1 MLFKHHCLRMIKG
14 RSTGKIKC
22 KEAVVIGKTLV
33 YNRGVQAG
41 REFSL
46 PECILETDEFT
57 LYKDGKHMIK
67 VQEYRGHIRN
77 WEALCEELCIDKSL
91 SRREREERILV
102 RAFET
107 WQFDMAAHLYG
118 MFAFALWDEEEK
130 QLFCLRDQFG
140 TKPFYYYETEDGQ
153 LLYGT
158 TIRGIMEQPGFVKE
172 LNEEMLQI
180 YLSLTYVAGENTFFR
195 GLKKLLPGRYL
206 IWKDG
211 VVTVKRYW
219 KPEFHPDDSKS
230 LEEWADEIHTTLG
243 EIMKEVKTSDERVE
257 SFLSGGVDSSYV
269 LAMSDA
275 DTADTCGYE
284 EERFDESVLA
294 VETARI
300 LERKISRRVINPEE
314 YFNIVP
320 YVMYNME
327 QPLGDASAIV
337 FALGCQ
343 ATAEHTKICY
353 SGEGADEFF
362 GGYNMYRNAER
373 YGENL
378 KNFYVGNTNIMKE
391 DEKKKILKK
400 YDPDVLPI
408 EVAQSIY
415 EEMEGLDPLTKMSN
429 INIQI
434 WLEGDIYLNVDKMS
448 EAAGLEVRM
457 PLTDLRIFDI
467 ASRMPSKYKV
477 NEEQNKVAFRTAA
490 QKMLPEEIA
499 FRKKLGFI
507 VPIRIWMADDRY
519 NQDVRAKFHS
529 EMAEKFFNVEE
540 INTIFDEYVG
550 GNSDNW
556 RKVWTI
562 YTFLVWY
569 EEYFVK
575 R

>member
-1 MLFKHHCLRMIKG
+1 MLISVGYKREKKQF
-14 RSTGKIKC
+14 S
-22 KEAVVIGKTLV
+22 KT
-33 YNRGVQAG
+33 
-41 REFSL
+41 
-46 PECILETDEFT
+46 
-57 LYKDGKHMIK
+57 KDGDKREVKQMIIVK
-67 VQEYRGHIRN
+67 TYRGHIRN
-77 WEALCEELCIDKSL
+77 WEELCERLGIDLTL
-91 SRREREERILV
+91 SREEREHEILIK
-102 RAFET
+102 AYQT
-107 WQFDMAAHLYG
+107 WGCEMADHMHG
-118 MFAFALWDEEEK
+118 MFAFALWDEEEQK
-130 QLFCLRDQFG
+130 LFCLRDQFG
-140 TKPFYYYETEDGQ
+140 TKPFYYYETEDGE

-158 TIRGIMEQPGFVKE
+158 MIRDIIDRPGFKKE
-172 LNEEMLQI
+172 LNEEMLQL

-206 IWKDG
+206 IWQDG
-211 VVTVKRYW
+211 KLEIHRYW
-219 KPEFHPDDSKS
+219 KPEFHPDESKT
-230 LEEWADEIHTTLG
+230 LEDWADEIHNTLK
-243 EIMKEVKTSDERVE
+243 EIMTEVKTADEKVE

-275 DTADTCGYE
+275 EQADSCGYE

-294 VETARI
+294 EKTAQ
-300 LERKISRRVINPEE
+300 LLGRKFSRSIITPEQ
-314 YFNIVP
+314 FFDIVP

-337 FALGCQ
+337 FTLGCN
-343 ATAEHTKICY
+343 ATAEHAKICY
-353 SGEGADEFF
+353 SGEGSDEFF

-391 DEKKKILKK
+391 DEKQKILKK

-408 EVAQSIY
+408 ELARGIY
-415 EEMEGLDPLTKMSN
+415 EETEGLDPLTKMSDVD
-429 INIQI
+429 IQI

-448 EAAGLEVRM
+448 TAAGLEIRM
-457 PLTDLRIFDI
+457 PLTDRRIFDI
-467 ASRMPSKYKV
+467 AFRMPSRFKV

-490 QKMLPEEIA
+490 AKVLPEEIA

-507 VPIRIWMADDRY
+507 VPIRIWMADERY
-519 NQDVRAKFHS
+519 NQDVQRLFHS
-529 EMAEKFFNVEE
+529 DIAEKFFDVDA
-540 INTIFDEYVG
+540 INAIFDEYVG

>member
-1 MLFKHHCLRMIKG
+1 MLISVGYKWEKKQF
-14 RSTGKIKC
+14 S
-22 KEAVVIGKTLV
+22 KT
-33 YNRGVQAG
+33 
-41 REFSL
+41 
-46 PECILETDEFT
+46 
-57 LYKDGKHMIK
+57 KDGDKREVEQMIIVK
-67 VQEYRGHIRN
+67 TYRGHIRN
-77 WEALCEELCIDKSL
+77 WEELCERLGIDLTL
-91 SRREREERILV
+91 SREEREHEILIK
-102 RAFET
+102 AYQT
-107 WQFDMAAHLYG
+107 WGCEMADHMHG
-118 MFAFALWDEEEK
+118 MFAFALWDEEEQK
-130 QLFCLRDQFG
+130 IFCLRDQFG
-140 TKPFYYYETEDGQ
+140 TKPFYYYETEDGE

-158 TIRGIMEQPGFVKE
+158 MIRDIIDRPGFKKE
-172 LNEEMLQI
+172 LNEEMLQL

-206 IWKDG
+206 IWQDG
-211 VVTVKRYW
+211 KLEIHRYW
-219 KPEFHPDDSKS
+219 KPEFHPDESKT
-230 LEEWADEIHTTLG
+230 LEDWADEIHNTLK
-243 EIMKEVKTSDERVE
+243 EIMTEVKTADEKVE

-275 DTADTCGYE
+275 EQADSCGYE

-294 VETARI
+294 EKTAQ
-300 LERKISRRVINPEE
+300 LLGRKFSRSIITPEQ
-314 YFNIVP
+314 FFDIVP

-337 FALGCQ
+337 FTLGCN

-353 SGEGADEFF
+353 SGEGSDEFF

-391 DEKKKILKK
+391 DEKQKILKK

-408 EVAQSIY
+408 ELARGIY
-415 EEMEGLDPLTKMSN
+415 EETEGLDPLTKMSDVD
-429 INIQI
+429 IQI

-448 EAAGLEVRM
+448 TAAGLEIRM
-457 PLTDLRIFDI
+457 PLTDRRIFDI
-467 ASRMPSKYKV
+467 ASRMPSRFKV

-490 QKMLPEEIA
+490 AKVLPEEIA

-507 VPIRIWMADDRY
+507 VPIRIWMADERY
-519 NQDVRAKFHS
+519 NQDVQRLFHS
-529 EMAEKFFNVEE
+529 DIAEKFFDVDA
-540 INTIFDEYVG
+540 INAIFDEYVG